1 MKNLIIEYSDTFYLR
16 FRLRPNAFVP
26 RWVKRVQTAQ
36 EKYNIDDPTRFYGFG
51 TIQEQTDQSL
61 QLINK
66 CIETINHWQT
76 LIPKQLT
83 DVKDQDYL
91 NFLHNIFEVYH
102 GHLGTQNTDEW
113 RGMSDHVQKA
123 LADLNVFVHRCESV
137 ARGAMPRHVVTYYGL
152 PKTETLT
159 KDDYSLFE
167 PLTEWGTVYLNYVE
181 IGKTLEDLTLD
192 NDQYI
197 GDDAFKPW
205 NYYSADFNV
214 KFWQDDSLLI
224 TELNAKIKQYYQDNQ
239 EFFESRGYEWGDY
252 RLVRGGLPLADI
264 ELPDIGKDFA
274 KDHIMTQ
281 LEKIQTVKSISFE

>member
-197 GDDAFKPW
+197 GDDEDFKIMEGTTFKIAEIIEAVDIARTPE
-205 NYYSADFNV
+205 D
-214 KFWQDDSLLI
+214 I
-224 TELNAKIKQYYQDNQ
+224 NAYLMKHL
-239 EFFESRGYEWGDY
+239 S
-252 RLVRGGLPLADI
+252 GLPKYIHHWMQFRLS
-264 ELPDIGKDFA
+264 LYK
-274 KDHIMTQ
+274 
-281 LEKIQTVKSISFE
+281 VYSY